1 MGLLSGVKPSCP
13 DWPLAWG
20 HCPPFLQHKVLSR
33 NSREV
38 LNALETRGGR
48 TDRMGEKQ
56 VRKNL
61 PQGMETPLFTPIL
74 CIHGHWAFKISNIR
88 DMKLIKIAVNVP

>member
-13 DWPLAWG
+13 DWPLAGG
-20 HCPPFLQHKVLSR
+20 HCPPFLQHKVLFR
-33 NSREV
+33 NSWEV
-38 LNALETRGGR
+38 LNALEPRGGR

-61 PQGMETPLFTPIL
+61 PQGMETPLFTLIL
-74 CIHGHWAFKISNIR
+74 CIHWHWDFKISNIR